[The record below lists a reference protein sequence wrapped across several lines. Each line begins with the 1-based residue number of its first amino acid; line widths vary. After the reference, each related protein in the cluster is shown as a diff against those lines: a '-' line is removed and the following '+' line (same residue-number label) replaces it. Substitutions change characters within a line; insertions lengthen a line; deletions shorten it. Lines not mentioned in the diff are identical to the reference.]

1 MSGDESKEPIYRIVR
16 KSVMININNPIDN
29 QKGNIYYKYIIEKA
43 KKLPDGE
50 IAWKK
55 IESLTTESAAR
66 DYVNYLMKIDDLI
79 VETYYI

>member
-1 MSGDESKEPIYRIVR
+1 MSDNESKEPIYRIVR
-16 KSVMININNPIDN
+16 KSLIVNINNPLDRT
-29 QKGNIYYKYIIEKA
+29 GGEIYYKYIIERA
-43 KKLPDGE
+43 NKLPNGD

-66 DYVNYLMKIDDLI
+66 DYVNYLMKTDDLI